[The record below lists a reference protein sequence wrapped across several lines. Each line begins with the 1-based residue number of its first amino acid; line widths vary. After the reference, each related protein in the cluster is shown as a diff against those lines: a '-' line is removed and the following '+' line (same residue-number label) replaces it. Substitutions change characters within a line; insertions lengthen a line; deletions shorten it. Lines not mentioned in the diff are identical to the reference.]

1 MIREAGI
8 VLDVVAYTQVL
19 RAMAVSKRIADAE
32 YVIQVMENEGVEP
45 NVITY
50 TTLIRGYTKMSDVE
64 GAESVVDRMVE
75 HGVARNDFTYNTL
88 QQGYLRMGDFDA
100 AHGVLARMEEDGVTP
115 DSVTFVQL
123 IAGCAK
129 KGRVGEAES
138 VFASIPMAPTLTSIP
153 RVGSCVCKRV
163 WILWDGW
170 GSGSLYRKPWVS
182 LSGVGGACQ
191 YASLAVMTTASSCSR
206 ACAVSNGVSAST

>member
-1 MIREAGI
+1 M
-8 VLDVVAYTQVL
+8 
-19 RAMAVSKRIADAE
+19 
-32 YVIQVMENEGVEP
+32 
-45 NVITY
+45 ITY
-50 TTLIRGYTKMSDVE
+50 TTLIRGYTKMSDME

-75 HGVARNDFTYNTL
+75 HGVVRNDFTYNTL

-100 AHGVLARMEEDGVTP
+100 AHGVLARMEEDGVFP
-115 DSVTFVQL
+115 DSVTYVQL
-123 IAGCAK
+123 IAGYAK

-170 GSGSLYRKPWVS
+170 GSGSLYRKPWAS
-182 LSGVGGACQ
+182 LSGTGGARP
-191 YASLAVMTTASSCSR
+191 YTSFAVMTTPTASLTVKHAHSLNS
-206 ACAVSNGVSAST
+206 GDSASWTNTRTDVDTPNPSTCTFLPSPA